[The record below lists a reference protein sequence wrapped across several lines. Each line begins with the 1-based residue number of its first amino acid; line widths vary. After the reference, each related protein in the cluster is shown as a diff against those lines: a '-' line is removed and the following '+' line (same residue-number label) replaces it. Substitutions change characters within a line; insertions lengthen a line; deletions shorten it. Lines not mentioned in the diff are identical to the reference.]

1 MSGLISGG
9 LLSGV
14 EAMTEPRKTRGMSLH
29 SRASVRNRMN
39 TDEPAVVALLGALDW
54 GSLDRG
60 AGGADNDPT
69 SPCDGAAH

>member
-1 MSGLISGG
+1 
-9 LLSGV
+9 
-14 EAMTEPRKTRGMSLH
+14 MTELRKTRGISLH
-29 SRASVRNRMN
+29 SRASVRHRMI

-60 AGGADNDPT
+60 TSAAGDDSS